1 MNWRWV
7 EEGDGYVGRL
17 QVQPPGQPLGVGLPS
32 GLQCLVPYP
41 YRAMLVLS
49 CESVLRLMSGLVITD
64 FAVYASVCCQ
74 KINPRLQY
82 SRSYTALS
90 KTAQK
95 SFI

>member
-1 MNWRWV
+1 
-7 EEGDGYVGRL
+7 
-17 QVQPPGQPLGVGLPS
+17 
-32 GLQCLVPYP
+32 
-41 YRAMLVLS
+41 MLVLS

>member
-1 MNWRWV
+1 
-7 EEGDGYVGRL
+7 
-17 QVQPPGQPLGVGLPS
+17 
-32 GLQCLVPYP
+32 
-41 YRAMLVLS
+41 MLVLS

-64 FAVYASVCCQ
+64 FAVYAGVCCQ
-74 KINPRLQY
+74 KFNLRLQY